1 MNARMTDNPSLSDT
15 DAARVDS
22 VDDSVVA
29 GVATTP
35 APLAPIFVE
44 PTASDAASTI
54 ASIQKSL
61 KGLSFDGLRS
71 MISIRD
77 WLLTEAREK
86 KDQGSL
92 LTTLAEQLNEAG
104 VPIDRASMTTETLHS
119 EHAAVTSFW
128 LKGGSSE
135 QRTFPYSGNSDGT
148 YERSPFYYVHQTRE
162 VLHLDLRETADDRF
176 GIVPELKTE
185 GYVGYSCFPVFFTN
199 GDENGIAFAT
209 KAPGGFSKSHR
220 AFLEGIVPAL
230 AAAME
235 IRAGYAT
242 LDQILRVYIGDEPH
256 QRVLSGDVRR
266 GQVSRIRSAILF
278 ADMRSYT
285 RLTSNMQ
292 PEDVVSLLNVYF
304 DCLVPPIEA
313 EGGEVLKYLGD
324 GLLAIFRDRGDD
336 TGSAA
341 QSALTAALDAL
352 ARIDAAN
359 ASGIAGVPLKAGI
372 ALHHG
377 EAAYGNVGSGQR
389 LDFTVVGRDVNLT
402 SRMAGL
408 NKVLGEPLLLS
419 RAFVEHLWADPRSLG
434 FHELDGLDGTFEIYS
449 P

>member
-1 MNARMTDNPSLSDT
+1 MNARMTGDPPLTEADMTLMSAAPAVAPASGPAIGSGERTLG
-15 DAARVDS
+15 DASWAA
-22 VDDSVVA
+22 VA
-29 GVATTP
+29 
-35 APLAPIFVE
+35 LE
-44 PTASDAASTI
+44 
-54 ASIQKSL
+54 KSL
-61 KGLSFDGLRS
+61 KGLSPEALRS
-71 MISIRD
+71 MITIRD

-86 KDQGSL
+86 KDQDSL
-92 LTTLAEQLNEAG
+92 LATLAEQLNAAG
-104 VPIDRASMTTETLHS
+104 VPIDRASMTMETLHS
-119 EHAAVTSFW
+119 EHSAITSLW
-128 LKGGSSE
+128 LKGGTSE
-135 QRTFPYSGNSDGT
+135 RRAFPYSGMADDT
-148 YERSPFYYVHQTRE
+148 YERSPFYHVHQTKRS
-162 VLHLDLRETADDRF
+162 LLLDLRETPDERF
-176 GIVPELKTE
+176 GIVPELKAA
-185 GYVGYSCFPVFFTN
+185 GYVGYACFPVFFTN
-199 GDENGIAFAT
+199 GDENGVSFAT
-209 KAPGGFSKSHR
+209 QSPEGFSKSDMSL
-220 AFLEGIVPAL
+220 LEGIVPAL

-278 ADMRSYT
+278 ADMRNYT
-285 RLTSNMQ
+285 RLTSNMH
-292 PEDVVSLLNVYF
+292 PEDVVSLLNIYF

-336 TGSAA
+336 TGAAA
-341 QSALTAALDAL
+341 QSALSAALDAL

-359 ASGIAGVPLKAGI
+359 ASGVAGVPLQAGI

-402 SRMAGL
+402 SRIAGL

-434 FHELDGLDGTFEIYS
+434 LYSLDGLDGSFEIYS